1 MKRAC
6 FTLLLAGAMTVTATD
21 KSLPVEDDSNEI
33 VDVSGKLIFGKEAIQ
48 QALGV
53 TSLPD
58 NLTGLIIV
66 DVRVRPLTEKPLK
79 INLDDFTLLSQK
91 DGQKSRPFAPSEIA
105 GTSTMVLKQT
115 QQKGHGLVADIG
127 LMGGMGGIGGGSA
140 PNSPQVSV
148 AGEKDTKADPLL
160 PVLEKKVLP
169 EKETAEP
176 VSGLL
181 YFNIDGKVKPKD
193 LSLIY
198 RGEGPKLEMRFK
210 P

>member
-1 MKRAC
+1 MKTAWW
-6 FTLLLAGAMTVTATD
+6 TLLIAGAMTATATD
-21 KSLPVEDDSNEI
+21 KSLPIEDDSNQI
-33 VDVSGKLIFGKEAIQ
+33 VDISGKLVFGKEAIQ

-58 NLTGLIIV
+58 NLPGLILV
-66 DVRVRPLTEKPLK
+66 EVRVRPLTEKPLK
-79 INLDDFTLLSQK
+79 ISLDDFTLLSQK
-91 DGQKSRPFAPSEIA
+91 DGQKSRPFEPSEIA
-105 GTSTMVLKQT
+105 GTSTMVLKET
-115 QQKGHGLVADIG
+115 QEKKHGLMGDIG
-127 LMGGMGGIGGGSA
+127 IMGGMGGIGSGRTPST
-140 PNSPQVSV
+140 PQISV
-148 AGEKDTKADPLL
+148 AEEKDTKADPLL

>member
-1 MKRAC
+1 MKRAW

-79 INLDDFTLLSQK
+79 INLDDFMLLSQK

-105 GTSTMVLKQT
+105 GTSTMMLKQT
-115 QQKGHGLVADIG
+115 EEKKHGLMGDIG
-127 LMGGMGGIGGGSA
+127 IMGGMGGIGAGRT
-140 PNSPQVSV
+140 PNAPQVGV

-169 EKETAEP
+169 EKETSEP

>member
-1 MKRAC
+1 MKRAWA
-6 FTLLLAGAMTVTATD
+6 TLLLAGAMTVTATD

-33 VDVSGKLIFGKEAIQ
+33 VDISGKLIFGKEAIQ

-91 DGQKSRPFAPSEIA
+91 DGQKSRPFEPSEIA
-105 GTSTMVLKQT
+105 GTSTMMLKQT
-115 QQKGHGLVADIG
+115 EEKKHGLMGDIG
-127 LMGGMGGIGGGSA
+127 IMGGMGGIGSGRTPNA
-140 PNSPQVSV
+140 PQISV